1 MVPEGS
7 ASCYIGKYR
16 LTLSWGCLIRTRSRN
31 DMLFASPFSSGLWKV
46 GLESGEVM
54 GFVREYLVKTQAGDC
69 GLRGGYSVSG
79 KQVWVDTQILVVDP

>member
-1 MVPEGS
+1 M
-7 ASCYIGKYR
+7 
-16 LTLSWGCLIRTRSRN
+16 
-31 DMLFASPFSSGLWKV
+31 WKV

-79 KQVWVDTQILVVDP
+79 KQVWVDTQILVVNL

>member
-7 ASCYIGKYR
+7 VFCYIGKSK
-16 LTLSWGCLIRTRSRN
+16 LTLSRGCLIRTRSRN

-54 GFVREYLVKTQAGDC
+54 GFVREYLWPERELLSQT
-69 GLRGGYSVSG
+69 G
-79 KQVWVDTQILVVDP
+79 KQVWVDTQILMMDL